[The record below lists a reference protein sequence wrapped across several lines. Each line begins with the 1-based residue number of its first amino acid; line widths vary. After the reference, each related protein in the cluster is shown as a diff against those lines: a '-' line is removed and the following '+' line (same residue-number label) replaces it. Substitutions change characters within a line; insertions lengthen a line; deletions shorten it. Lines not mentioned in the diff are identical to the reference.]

1 MALVKAITVLADH
14 KGMTTPRVSGDEYFV
29 DAVIDIS
36 SVVAAG
42 SVIPASDFGL
52 KTITAVMITGDD
64 NPNNSTNDIAIK
76 VECSA
81 TGAYESAN
89 SVAFMHT
96 TMSSGTTL
104 SNDANG
110 GSVRVRVYGNI

>member
-1 MALVKAITVLADH
+1 LALVKAITVLADH

-29 DAVIDIS
+29 DAVIDITQ
-36 SVVAAG
+36 VVAAG

-81 TGAYESAN
+81 TGAYESAT

>member
-1 MALVKAITVLADH
+1 MGQVHTVTLLADH
-14 KGMTTPRVSGDEYFV
+14 KGNTRPKVVGDEYVVNAVV
-29 DAVIDIS
+29 DVT

-52 KTITAVMITGDD
+52 STIHAVCITGND

-81 TGAYESAN
+81 TGAYESSTSIAL
-89 SVAFMHT
+89 MHT
-96 TMSSGTTL
+96 TMASGTTL
-104 SNDANG
+104 SDDANG
-110 GSVRVRVYGNI
+110 GSVRLRVYGNL